1 MAKTKKDAPVLTPS
15 EIIKDLKQKHFSR
28 LKRLASSDEEYHEL
42 LNIFAASKNTYGGVS
57 RREVKTYA
65 PDFILEIE
73 RALPSLEA
81 IVNDPHRFIKE
92 TAEVVGVEKA
102 KKITQRSI
110 EHMSQNTQ
118 NIRSVGSD
126 GTIEP
131 KRVLNMFMDD
141 ELKIY
146 ENRFIMTLV
155 RRLQAFIELRYKY
168 ISEHSD
174 TRHSDIVKL
183 TSEMKIDEVSY
194 EFETKMRIVVPSDDD
209 GKRHANADLLDRLLH
224 IRKRITYLTTS
235 RFMLEMRKVA
245 PVSDPV
251 QQTNIMRLNY
261 EYQAAYRL
269 WLFITRYDVLG
280 IEYRFSQNDI
290 EFKEDY
296 LDDLHLLM
304 LSSYLTLRSDHTLPS
319 DKKKQYF
326 YKPRFKKVRLDVD
339 LTDDKII
346 GKSVTFGVDVKKET
360 LAQIEAKIKRAEAAE
375 KRRQLRLEERAKER
389 QLALEKREEAKK
401 LAALKALEKKEKE
414 RQRKLL
420 LAKRKQDAIL
430 AKKEK
435 ERLEKLRLE
444 EEALLAKAR
453 EQVINVAKMRRK
465 EDE

>member
-304 LSSYLTLRSDHTLPS
+304 LSSYLTLRSDHTMPS

>member
-1 MAKTKKDAPVLTPS
+1 MADQKKVTPNLTPS
-15 EIIKDLKQKHFSR
+15 EIIKDLKGKYFAR
-28 LKRLASSDEEYHEL
+28 LRRFANSDEEYHL
-42 LNIFAASKNTYGGVS
+42 LLEIFANSLNTYSGIS
-57 RREVKTYA
+57 RREVKTYS
-65 PDFILEIE
+65 PEFVLEIE
-73 RALPSLEA
+73 KALPALEA

-118 NIRSVGSD
+118 NIRSVGRD

-174 TRHSDIVKL
+174 TRHSDIVKM
-183 TSEMKIDEVSY
+183 SSQMKIDEVTY

-261 EYQAAYRL
+261 EYQTAYRL
-269 WLFITRYDVLG
+269 WMFITRYEVLG
-280 IEYRFSQNDI
+280 IEYHFSQVDVD
-290 EFKEDY
+290 FKEDY
-296 LDDLHLLM
+296 LNDLHLLM
-304 LSSYLTLRSDHTLPS
+304 LSSYLTLRSDHSLAS

-326 YKPRFKKVRLDVD
+326 YKPRFKKINLDVD
-339 LTDDKII
+339 LADDKII
-346 GKSVTFGVDVKKET
+346 GKSVVFGVDVKKET
-360 LAQIEAKIKRAEAAE
+360 LEQIEAKIKRD
-375 KRRQLRLEERAKER
+375 
-389 QLALEKREEAKK
+389 EEAKK
-401 LAALKALEKKEKE
+401 KKRLREEEKAKERLLAQQKREDEKKKAALKALEKKEKE
-414 RQRKLL
+414 HQRKLL
-420 LAKRKQDAIL
+420 IAKRKQEASL

-453 EQVINVAKMRRK
+453 EQVINVAEKRKK
-465 EDE
+465 EDD